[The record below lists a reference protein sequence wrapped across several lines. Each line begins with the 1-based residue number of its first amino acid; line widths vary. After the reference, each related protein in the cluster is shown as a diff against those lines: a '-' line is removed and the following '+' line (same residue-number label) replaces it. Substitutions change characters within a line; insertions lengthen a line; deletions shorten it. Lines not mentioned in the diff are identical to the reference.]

1 MKRWVLSAFVLGCT
15 TLPLGAASADPVVE
29 PVLCPATATVGSTAP
44 DVPGVVEIDE
54 EGDTIVAGELI
65 IDCPPFEG

>member
-15 TLPLGAASADPVVE
+15 ALPLGPASADPVVE

-44 DVPGVVEIDE
+44 DVPGIFEVNDQ
-54 EGDTIVAGELI
+54 GDTFVLGELF